1 MKTRQ
6 YRVLRQ
12 HYGDKEYYPGDSRE
26 LNDIDGKH
34 LVSMGLLEDA
44 EQKKEPEPSNKMET
58 EPQNKARRSRKTKSE
73 D

>member
-1 MKTRQ
+1 MKTRK

-26 LNDIDGKH
+26 LNGIDGAH
-34 LVSMGLLEDA
+34 LVSMGLLEE
-44 EQKKEPEPSNKMET
+44 EQKKAPEPSNKMES